1 MNEFTVILD
10 KLATKLGVATEYL
23 WGTLVSMAPA
33 YGAVAICHLALAIAG
48 IVAVY
53 FVGKCFWKKIDS
65 LDNDEYPTFL
75 FKISLCLPGFPIIM
89 DLCQTIMDCVKEIIL
104 AFFIPQAW
112 ALQFILENV
121 RHVAK

>member
-1 MNEFTVILD
+1 MNEFAVVLD

-33 YGAVAICHLALAIAG
+33 YGAVAICKVIFAIAG
-48 IVAVY
+48 VVAVII
-53 FVGKCFWKKIDS
+53 VGRYFWKKIGEWGD
-65 LDNDEYPTFL
+65 DDCTVL
-75 FKISLCLPGFPIIM
+75 FKGLVCVQCFLTICGLCSV
-89 DLCQTIMDCVKEIIL
+89 IMDCVKEIIL

-121 RHVAK
+121 RNVVK